1 MNGRTESQYLRL
13 LICQRPDDYPEIQLQ
28 LGHLINEVNHVG
40 VNINQIVKRNHA
52 GFFCFDCDF
61 KNTKNIKCY

>member
-13 LICQRPDDYPEIQLQ
+13 LIRQRPDDYPEIQLQ

-40 VNINQIVKRNHA
+40 VNIN
-52 GFFCFDCDF
+52 
-61 KNTKNIKCY
+61 